1 MLSLKRIKRLEQRA
15 TQWQLRQQG
24 KVSSTPIP
32 DRWEDFVRLCSI
44 RSGGQMKQFA
54 PYPYQVLLNE
64 LMDRFT
70 NIDIVKSR
78 QLGLTQA
85 VLSKFLH
92 RACLSRAYSSM
103 AFMRSGEDA
112 SALSRRGR
120 MMLESLEPCGIQ
132 AENDN
137 VGHLRLAGKGE
148 IYFKNSSREGSRSY
162 DSVQDFLFDEAAFS
176 ENIGSIYSAS
186 TPSSALAGNDT
197 TKLVISTPSAKSG
210 WYWDK
215 LTANNGDR
223 DVEELCIAVAEG
235 KLHKDI
241 PGVYWWVDELG
252 GVKLILHWRCHPVYS
267 QIPDYLQYRQQQD
280 QTDLETI
287 LREYDLRFVDS
298 AVSVFSAD
306 LVALNAIGLYEQER
320 DDSASYFIGI
330 DPNFGGNNFC
340 TAPVLKWDGQ
350 VFKVVDCYR
359 KRKETSDYNLYH
371 LREIIKKWQPERVGV
386 ETNGGGKIYLEQLIQ
401 WFPKIDFVEVRTS
414 ESSKPVMISRLKLSL
429 EREAFLFPRDCPL
442 KDELLAFRQQGKRLE
457 ASPGKHDDYVMGSAI
472 ALTAAS
478 QEPKKKGFYFTTV
491 PVR

>member
-1 MLSLKRIKRLEQRA
+1 MIAPLSPKARA
-15 TQWQLRQQG
+15 KVTSSQQ

-32 DRWEDFVRLCSI
+32 DCWEDFVRLCSI
-44 RSGGQMKQFA
+44 RSGGQMKRFS
-54 PYPYQVLLNE
+54 PYPYQVLLNK
-64 LMDRFT
+64 LMDKFT

-120 MMLESLEPCGIQ
+120 MMLESLEPCGIR

-137 VGHLRLAGKGE
+137 VGHLRLAGRGE
-148 IYFKNSSREGSRSY
+148 VYFKNSSREGSRSY
-162 DSVQDFLFDEAAFS
+162 DSVQDFLFDEAAFA

-210 WYWDK
+210 WYWEK
-215 LTANNGDR
+215 LNTNNGDR
-223 DVEELCIAVAEG
+223 DLEELCMLVAEG
-235 KLHKDI
+235 TLYREI
-241 PGVYWWVDELG
+241 PGVYWWIDELG

-267 QIPDYLQYRQQQD
+267 QIPDYLQYRQRQD
-280 QTDLETI
+280 QTDWETI
-287 LREYDLRFVDS
+287 LREYDLRFIDS

-306 LVALNAIGLYEQER
+306 LVGLNAVGSYEQDR
-320 DDSASYFIGI
+320 DDLASYFIGV
-330 DPNFGGNNFC
+330 DPNFGGNDFC
-340 TAPVLKWDGQ
+340 TAPVLKWDGKN
-350 VFKVVDCYR
+350 FRVVDCYR
-359 KRKETSDYNLYH
+359 KRKETSDYNLYY
-371 LREIIKKWQPERVGV
+371 LRELIEKWQPERVGV
-386 ETNGGGKIYLEQLIQ
+386 ETNGGGKIYLEQLVK
-401 WFPKIDFVEVRTS
+401 WFPNIEFIDIRTS
-414 ESSKPVMISRLKLSL
+414 ESSKPVMISRLKLAL
-429 EREAFLFPRDCPL
+429 EREAFVFPADCPL
-442 KDELLAFRQQGKRLE
+442 KDELLTFRQQGKRLE
-457 ASPGKHDDYVMGSAI
+457 AAPGKHDDYVMGSAI

-478 QEPKKKGFYFTTV
+478 QEPKKKGFHFTSL